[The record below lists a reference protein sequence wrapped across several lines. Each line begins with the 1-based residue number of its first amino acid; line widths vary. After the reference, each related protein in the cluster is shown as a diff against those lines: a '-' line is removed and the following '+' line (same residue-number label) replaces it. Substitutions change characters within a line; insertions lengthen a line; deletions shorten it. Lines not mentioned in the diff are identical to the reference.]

1 MIRNKKKIN
10 KLKNNYKNFEIEKDC
25 GKYIYILQIKILI
38 KSWKFSPNSSNHRV
52 GTCCQIPFFNA
63 VSEKLN

>member
-25 GKYIYILQIKILI
+25 GKYIYIANQNFDK
-38 KSWKFSPNSSNHRV
+38 
-52 GTCCQIPFFNA
+52 
-63 VSEKLN
+63 KLEIFTKLFKP